1 MKIREAFITYKDTGR
16 TMPRKELTCARTVR
30 RYMADVAHTLQE
42 QFWVILLDAKLAPIA
57 RSCVFVG
64 TLDSVMIHPREV
76 LRLALLA
83 AAHSIIVVHNHPSGD
98 PQPSR
103 QDMEVTA
110 QLKEAGDVVGI
121 PLLDHIIIGDAESD
135 EKGIGYSSW
144 NDGW

>member
-1 MKIREAFITYKDTGR
+1 
-16 TMPRKELTCARTVR
+16 
-30 RYMADVAHTLQE
+30 
-42 QFWVILLDAKLAPIA
+42 
-57 RSCVFVG
+57 
-64 TLDSVMIHPREV
+64 MIHPREV